1 MADPK
6 NQAADPAEAKTA
18 DAAAVQGATPDVKET
33 AATETDVNPVEAK
46 TADAKETDA
55 KPVEAKTADAKDA
68 GSKQAGAKK
77 ADAKKAKPD
86 AGYTPRLK
94 ADYEERIAAAMT
106 EKFGYKNKLEVPRL
120 DKVVV
125 NMGVGEATQ
134 DKKKVE
140 QAAAEMELIAGQKP
154 VIAKAKK
161 SIAQFK
167 LREGMPIGCKVTLR
181 RDRMYE
187 FVDRLVTVALPRVR
201 DFRGLNP
208 RSFDGRGNY
217 AMGLKEQIIFP
228 EINYDQ
234 IDKVRGM
241 DIIITT
247 TAKTDEEAR
256 ELLRLF
262 NFPFPAEAEAQ
273 QAA

>member
-1 MADPK
+1 MAEDKTGQQVENAEVETTEAAAPAVETAPK
-6 NQAADPAEAKTA
+6 AEKAEAAPKA
-18 DAAAVQGATPDVKET
+18 EKP
-33 AATETDVNPVEAK
+33 AK
-46 TADAKETDA
+46 A
-55 KPVEAKTADAKDA
+55 
-68 GSKQAGAKK
+68 AKK
-77 ADAKKAKPD
+77 AD
-86 AGYTPRLK
+86 GYTPRLK
-94 ADYEERIAAAMT
+94 SDYEDRIVKAMT
-106 EKFGYKNKLEVPRL
+106 EKFGYKNRLEVPRL
-120 DKVVV
+120 DKIVV

-140 QAAAEMELIAGQKP
+140 QAAEEMEKIAGQKP
-154 VIAKAKK
+154 VITKAKK

-181 RDRMYE
+181 RDRMFE
-187 FVDRLVTVALPRVR
+187 FLDRLVTIALPRVR

-217 AMGLKEQIIFP
+217 AMGLKEQIVFP

-241 DIIITT
+241 DIIVTT

-262 NFPFPAEAEAQ
+262 NFPFPAEETEAK

>member
-1 MADPK
+1 MADEKTVPQDETVEVEK
-6 NQAADPAEAKTA
+6 TEAAPAADKAEKAPKAEKAAKA
-18 DAAAVQGATPDVKET
+18 
-33 AATETDVNPVEAK
+33 
-46 TADAKETDA
+46 
-55 KPVEAKTADAKDA
+55 
-68 GSKQAGAKK
+68 SKNES
-77 ADAKKAKPD
+77 
-86 AGYTPRLK
+86 YTPRLK
-94 ADYEERIAAAMT
+94 GDYEQRIVPAMI
-106 EKFGYKNKLEVPRL
+106 EKFGYKNRLEVPKL
-120 DKVVV
+120 DKIVI

-140 QAAAEMELIAGQKP
+140 AAAAEMQAISGQKP
-154 VIAKAKK
+154 VITKAKK

-167 LREGMPIGCKVTLR
+167 LREGMPIGAKVTLR
-181 RDRMYE
+181 RDRMFE
-187 FVDRLVTVALPRVR
+187 FLDRLVTIALPRVR

-241 DIIITT
+241 DIIVTT
-247 TAKTDEEAR
+247 TAKTDDEAR

-262 NFPFPAEAEAQ
+262 NFPFPRDEEQ
-273 QAA
+273 KQAA

>member
-1 MADPK
+1 MADDKK
-6 NQAADPAEAKTA
+6 NQDAPESAEATE
-18 DAAAVQGATPDVKET
+18 AAATTEAP
-33 AATETDVNPVEAK
+33 AAEAAAPK
-46 TADAKETDA
+46 SDDKPAKEG
-55 KPVEAKTADAKDA
+55 KGP
-68 GSKQAGAKK
+68 K
-77 ADAKKAKPD
+77 ADAPKGSKPAKAE
-86 AGYTPRLK
+86 GYTPRLK
-94 ADYEERIAAAMT
+94 ADYEQRIAAAMT

-120 DKVVV
+120 DKIVI

-140 QAAAEMELIAGQKP
+140 AAAAEMQAIAGQKP
-154 VIAKAKK
+154 VITKAKK

-181 RDRMYE
+181 RERMYE
-187 FVDRLVTVALPRVR
+187 FLDRLVTVALPRVR

-208 RSFDGRGNY
+208 DSFDGRGNY
-217 AMGLKEQIIFP
+217 ALGLKEQIIFP

-234 IDKVRGM
+234 IEKVRGM
-241 DIIITT
+241 DVIITT

-262 NFPFPAEAEAQ
+262 NFPFPAAEAEAQ

>member
-1 MADPK
+1 MADK
-6 NQAADPAEAKTA
+6 EKKVEEAEAPT
-18 DAAAVQGATPDVKET
+18 
-33 AATETDVNPVEAK
+33 TEQVEVERVGEAEKAEAEAVEALPKVEEASVPAPK
-46 TADAKETDA
+46 TTG
-55 KPVEAKTADAKDA
+55 KPSKTPKDY
-68 GSKQAGAKK
+68 S
-77 ADAKKAKPD
+77 
-86 AGYTPRLK
+86 PRLK
-94 ADYEERIAAAMT
+94 GDYEGRIVKAMT
-106 EKFGYKNKLEVPRL
+106 EKFGYKNRLEVPRL
-120 DKVVV
+120 EKIVI

-140 QAAAEMELIAGQKP
+140 TAAAEMQQISGQKP
-154 VIAKAKK
+154 VITKAKK

-187 FVDRLVTVALPRVR
+187 FLDRLVTIALPRVR

-217 AMGLKEQIIFP
+217 ALGLKEQIIFP

-241 DIIITT
+241 DVIVTT

-262 NFPFPAEAEAQ
+262 NFPFPQEEQ
-273 QAA
+273 KQAA

>member
-1 MADPK
+1 MADKEKKVDEAQEPVTE
-6 NQAADPAEAKTA
+6 QAE
-18 DAAAVQGATPDVKET
+18 Q
-33 AATETDVNPVEAK
+33 VELVG
-46 TADAKETDA
+46 E
-55 KPVEAKTADAKDA
+55 
-68 GSKQAGAKK
+68 AKK
-77 ADAKKAKPD
+77 AEAEAIEALPKVEKAEAPKPEKV
-86 AGYTPRLK
+86 AEKPSKTPKDYKARLK
-94 ADYEERIAAAMT
+94 ADYDQRIVPAMIER
-106 EKFGYKNKLEVPRL
+106 FGYKNKLEVPRL
-120 DKVVV
+120 EKIVI

-134 DKKKVE
+134 DKKRVE
-140 QAAAEMELIAGQKP
+140 TAAAEMQAIAGQKP
-154 VIAKAKK
+154 VITKAKK

-181 RDRMYE
+181 RERMYE
-187 FVDRLVTVALPRVR
+187 FLDRLVTIALPRVR

-217 AMGLKEQIIFP
+217 ALGLKEQIIFP

-241 DIIITT
+241 DVIVTT

-262 NFPFPAEAEAQ
+262 NFPFPAEEQ
-273 QAA
+273 RQAA